1 MIFSPSKAGTLNA
14 DDVLGYYGALLYQRF
29 GKFEEVTKHPDLNW
43 RTAKKYIQS
52 KI

>member
-1 MIFSPSKAGTLNA
+1 MMCF
-14 DDVLGYYGALLYQRF
+14 YQRF

-43 RTAKKYIQS
+43 RTAKKYIES